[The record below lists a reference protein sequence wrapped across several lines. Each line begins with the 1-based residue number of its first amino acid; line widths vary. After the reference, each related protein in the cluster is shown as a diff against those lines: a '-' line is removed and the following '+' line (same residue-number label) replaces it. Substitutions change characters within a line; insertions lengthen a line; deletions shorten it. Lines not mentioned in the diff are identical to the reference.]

1 MKMIC
6 TGLKVDEK
14 AATVQ
19 RISSSFFFLTCVLHS
34 ESRENYS
41 TNRLVS
47 FYFLLFVS
55 WGLKVGLMKFHM
67 VSFSMNLVLKSI

>member
-19 RISSSFFFLTCVLHS
+19 RICVLHS

-55 WGLKVGLMKFHM
+55 WGLKVGLMKFHI